1 MTDRRLREVVEECV
15 DLPGYEVFK
24 YFDEEGEVKDVKS
37 RDLNGYVKEVMGDEF
52 TPKDFRTWAGTLI
65 AAVQLAGLGPVTE
78 SKRAEQNDLTEGEKE
93 LPKLLNKKLRRELR
107 EAA

>member
-1 MTDRRLREVVEECV
+1 MTDRCLREVVEECV

-37 RDLNGYVKEVMGDEF
+37 RDLNVYVKEVMGDEF

-65 AAVQLAGLGPVTE
+65 AAVQLAGLGPVT
-78 SKRAEQNDLTEGEKE
+78 
-93 LPKLLNKKLRRELR
+93 
-107 EAA
+107 